1 MKADQY
7 PQNRTNEYTLHVAQT
22 ERERETDRE
31 NEKGSGKAK
40 FSEPLYTL
48 ILTEPHYEQRQS
60 RIYEWKQGAHGK
72 LSTHRSKIF

>member
-22 ERERETDRE
+22 ERERERE
-31 NEKGSGKAK
+31 RMRKGVGKAK
-40 FSEPLYTL
+40 FSEPLFTL
-48 ILTEPHYEQRQS
+48 ILTESHYEQRQS

-72 LSTHRSKIF
+72 LSTHRSKMF